1 MDSQEI
7 LKSLSTL
14 EQKLQSIE
22 SARQQVERT
31 VNAYE
36 GAKAQLSVLTQDFT
50 DIYQELKN
58 IGLFQE
64 TIIFISALIAWTIS
78 FLPIPKG
85 IFTFLSNTQ
94 R

>member
-7 LKSLSTL
+7 LKSLSNL

-36 GAKAQLSVLTQDFT
+36 GAKAQLSV
-50 DIYQELKN
+50 
-58 IGLFQE
+58 
-64 TIIFISALIAWTIS
+64 
-78 FLPIPKG
+78 
-85 IFTFLSNTQ
+85 
-94 R
+94 